1 MAAAAIRM
9 IDRLSSAMALVAG
22 MAVVVLSALI
32 VFDVVSRRFFQYS
45 VQGTDELGGYT
56 LALIGSLGLTYTLL
70 QRGHPRIDIALRH
83 FPAPLRRVLHVLAYL
98 ALFGFAAFM
107 TVHAFSEFGETIAF
121 STVTNTPLQTPL
133 WAPQSFW
140 VFGTT
145 AFALSCLV
153 LAAHGAF
160 LLFTDPEE
168 VERRY
173 GPITVEEEVQ
183 EYVGEE
189 AAGSIN
195 DGGRA

>member
-22 MAVVVLSALI
+22 TAVVVLSALI
-32 VFDVVSRRFFQYS
+32 VFDVVSRRFFHYS

-83 FPAPLRRVLHVLAYL
+83 FPAPLRRVLHVLAHV

-107 TVHAFSEFGETIAF
+107 TVHALTEFGETLAF
-121 STVTNTPLQTPL
+121 STVTSTPLQTPL
-133 WAPQSFW
+133 WVPQSFW
-140 VFGTT
+140 VFGTA
-145 AFALSCLV
+145 AFALSCLI
-153 LAAHGAF
+153 LAAHGAL
-160 LLFTDPEE
+160 LLFTDPGE

-173 GPITVEEEVQ
+173 GPITVEEEVR
-183 EYVGEE
+183 EYLGEE
-189 AAGSIN
+189 ATNPVNG
-195 DGGRA
+195 GGRS